1 MFDFMGAT
9 LTFLYE
15 RPPTPRDR
23 DHCVRLAWGLP
34 MPDFRHEFEARFGFP
49 LLEGYGS
56 TEGGVCVF
64 QKLGAAYPAG
74 SCGKLAPEF
83 ELKLV
88 KDDGS
93 PAAIGEVGEIVTRP
107 HDPTLMMSGYL
118 NMPEVNAELIR
129 DGWYYSGDLG
139 RLDAEGYLYFAGR
152 KKDIIRRRGE
162 NISALEIEREV
173 ARHPAVLEAA
183 AFGAPSPF
191 TEEDVAVA
199 VVLRPG
205 MSVSEAELKAFCEGR
220 MARYMRPEHV
230 LFLDALP
237 KTVTQKVAKAD
248 LKAAFAA
255 RAEARSRT

>member
-1 MFDFMGAT
+1 
-9 LTFLYE
+9 
-15 RPPTPRDR
+15 
-23 DHCVRLAWGLP
+23 

-64 QKLGAAYPAG
+64 QELGAAYPAG